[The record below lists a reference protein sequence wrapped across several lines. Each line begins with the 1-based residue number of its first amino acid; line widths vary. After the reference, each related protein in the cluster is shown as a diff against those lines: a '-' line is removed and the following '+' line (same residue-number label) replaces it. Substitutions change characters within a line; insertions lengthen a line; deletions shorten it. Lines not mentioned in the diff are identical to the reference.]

1 MTHTLHR
8 FKEEGLKEDDFIIL
22 AMPARGINNDENTV
36 QKLQK
41 FLEIFHNNNAVNMGG
56 MGTGIL
62 VDTPYEKII
71 ENVYFELPM
80 VHGVFDNKENL
91 VSALKDIKEADMG
104 ISVIVSGL
112 IDAVDKCVA
121 EAGINRHSVNYSLGI
136 WGDKSKLP
144 DESYLEIATMC
155 GHAMVSPSYIAK
167 MVNDIKQNRI
177 TIEKAA
183 KKLSQPCVCGIFNP
197 KKAEKVLRKIVGEE
211 VLAKSEC

>member
-8 FKEEGLKEDDFIIL
+8 FKRDGIKEDDFVIL

-41 FLEIFHNNNAVNMGG
+41 FLEIFNKNNAVNMGG

-62 VDTPYEKII
+62 VDTPANQII

-80 VHGVFDNKENL
+80 VHGVFDKKENL
-91 VSALKDIKEADMG
+91 ISALNDIKEANMG

-112 IDAVDKCVA
+112 IDEVNKSVA
-121 EAGINRHSVNYSLGI
+121 EVGLNRHSINCSLGI
-136 WGDKSKLP
+136 WGNKSKLP
-144 DESYLEIATMC
+144 DESHLEIATMC

-167 MVNDIKQNRI
+167 MVNDIKRNRI
-177 TIEKAA
+177 TVEKAA
-183 KKLSQPCVCGIFNP
+183 EKLAQPCVCGIFNP

-211 VLAKSEC
+211 V